1 MKKYTIQTSRSGRGT
16 TDRVSTYTGTVEELT
31 AIFGYTLEIG
41 NSHNHKIDRHPKT
54 IKSLIKNL
62 EKSYDIKEGATY
74 SRTSI
79 SLIENPVATASQ
91 S

>member
-31 AIFGYTLEIG
+31 SIFGYTLEVG
-41 NSHNHKIDRHPKT
+41 ASYDRKIDRRPKT
-54 IKSLIKNL
+54 IKSLMKNL
-62 EKSYDIKEGATY
+62 EKSYDIKEGACY

-79 SLIENPVATASQ
+79 SLIPNPVSTTSQ